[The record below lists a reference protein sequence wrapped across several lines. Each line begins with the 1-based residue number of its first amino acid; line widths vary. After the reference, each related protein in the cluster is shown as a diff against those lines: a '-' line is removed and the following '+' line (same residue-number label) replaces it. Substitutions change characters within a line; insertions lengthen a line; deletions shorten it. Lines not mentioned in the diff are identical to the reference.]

1 MTLNNNADI
10 EMYKEILNEIAEGVI
25 IYNNTGVISWCNNAA
40 NLIFSK
46 KVKSIIGENIEGVLA
61 NHIFEKE
68 YHVKKKWL
76 DSADASVVFI
86 KKLENNGHREL
97 NNVPVRRAS
106 HNFEDIIGH
115 NQSLCDIKILAKR
128 AAFTQ
133 SPVLI
138 YGETGTGKELFAQ
151 SIHNAS
157 CRAKSPFVAI
167 NCAAIPENLLEGI
180 LFGTVKGAYT
190 EAVDRPGLFEQASDG
205 TLFLDE
211 INSMSLLL
219 QAKLL
224 RVLQEKKIRR
234 VGGMT
239 DIEVNPRII
248 SSVNMKPLE
257 AIEKGL
263 LRSDL
268 FYRLGVVCLGI
279 PPLRERTDD
288 LPYLIDFF
296 IKKVSRKLAKG
307 RYTAANDLL
316 RVFQSYNWPGNVR
329 QLEHA
334 LECAITLISSNETEI
349 TIEHIPEYM
358 KITSTITIKEEPLT
372 RKFNLNP
379 LDSEIEKVEKNKIIT
394 VLEDTKGNISL
405 AARLMNISRQSLHYR
420 MKKHQ
425 IRVSR

>member
-1 MTLNNNADI
+1 
-10 EMYKEILNEIAEGVI
+10 
-25 IYNNTGVISWCNNAA
+25 
-40 NLIFSK
+40 
-46 KVKSIIGENIEGVLA
+46 
-61 NHIFEKE
+61 
-68 YHVKKKWL
+68 
-76 DSADASVVFI
+76 
-86 KKLENNGHREL
+86 
-97 NNVPVRRAS
+97 
-106 HNFEDIIGH
+106 
-115 NQSLCDIKILAKR
+115 LAKR

-296 IKKVSRKLAKG
+296 IKKVSTKLAKG
-307 RYTAANDLL
+307 HYTAANDLL

-334 LECAITLISSNETEI
+334 LECAITLISSKETEI

-358 KITSTITIKEEPLT
+358 KVTSTITIKEEPLT

>member
-1 MTLNNNADI
+1 MKMTLNNNPDL
-10 EMYKEILNEIAEGVI
+10 EMYKEILNEISEGLI
-25 IYNNTGVISWCNNAA
+25 IYNNTGMISWCNNAA

-46 KVKSIIGENIEGVLA
+46 KVKSIIGENIEAVLT

-76 DSADASVVFI
+76 DSAGASVVFI
-86 KKLENNGHREL
+86 KKLENNGHMEL

-106 HNFEDIIGH
+106 NNFEDIIGQ

-157 CRAKSPFVAI
+157 CRAKRSFVAI

-296 IKKVSRKLAKG
+296 IRKVSRKLAKG
-307 RYTAANDLL
+307 HYTAANDLL

-334 LECAITLISSNETEI
+334 IECAITLISSDETEI

-358 KITSTITIKEEPLT
+358 KVTSTIKEEPLT
-372 RKFNLNP
+372 RKFGFSP

-394 VLEDTKGNISL
+394 VLEDTKDNISL